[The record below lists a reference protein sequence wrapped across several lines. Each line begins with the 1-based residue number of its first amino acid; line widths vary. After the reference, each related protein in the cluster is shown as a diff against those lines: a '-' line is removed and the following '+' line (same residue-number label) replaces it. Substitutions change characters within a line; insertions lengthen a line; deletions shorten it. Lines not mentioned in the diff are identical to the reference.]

1 MGDMSAALT
10 DLLRRDLQME
20 KRKRFV
26 VVQITAAVLLFT
38 ALFFYLLFYFAERV
52 EKNRPRVFGSTY
64 MTMNNPYFSA
74 LNESIRNIVEANGDI
89 LITRDPAQ
97 NQQRQNEQILEM
109 IDEGMSVLFA
119 NAVDWEEIEPAL
131 EACRNAGVDVFVV
144 DTKVENNDEVV
155 SVIESNNYHAG
166 ELVAEDL
173 MKKLPDGGDIV
184 VMNHYNVYSTV
195 ERRQGFLDRL
205 EGHPEY
211 RIVAETHAS
220 SEIEVG
226 TREMNRILQEGI
238 RFDAVLG
245 CNDPTAQGAIAG
257 LQMNDIE
264 IEGEILVYGVDGS
277 PDMKSM
283 ISRRIAEGTVAQYP
297 IRMGRIAAET
307 AYDYLNGEEVPKSI
321 LVDVTMITRANI
333 RDFDISSWQ

>member
-1 MGDMSAALT
+1 
-10 DLLRRDLQME
+10 ME
-20 KRKRFV
+20 KRKRYEIV
-26 VVQITAAVLLFT
+26 RITAAVLLLT
-38 ALFFYLLFYFAERV
+38 ALFFYLLFYAAKHV

-131 EACRNAGVDVFVV
+131 AACREAGVDVFVV

-155 SVIESNNYHAG
+155 SVIESDNYHAG
-166 ELVAEDL
+166 ELVALDL

-195 ERRQGFLDRL
+195 ERRQGFLDVL
-205 EGHPEY
+205 SGHPEY
-211 RIVAETHAS
+211 RIVSETHAT

-226 TREMNRILQEGI
+226 TREMNRILKEGV

-264 IEGEILVYGVDGS
+264 IEDEILIYGVDGS

-283 ISRRIAEGTVAQYP
+283 INRGIAEGTVAQYP
-297 IRMGRIAAET
+297 IRMGKIAAET
-307 AYDYLNGEEVPKSI
+307 AYEYLSGKEVPKSV
-321 LVDVTMITRANI
+321 LVDVNLITRANLSE
-333 RDFDISSWQ
+333 FDINGWQ

>member
-1 MGDMSAALT
+1 
-10 DLLRRDLQME
+10 ME
-20 KRKRFV
+20 KRKRYV
-26 VVQITAAVLLFT
+26 ILRITAVVLVLT
-38 ALFFYLLFYFAERV
+38 ALLFYLLFYAAKRV
-52 EKNRPRVFGSTY
+52 EEKRPRVFGSTY

-97 NQQRQNEQILEM
+97 NQQRQNEQIQEM
-109 IDEGMSVLFA
+109 IEEGMSVLFA

-131 EACRNAGVDVFVV
+131 EACRSAGVDVFVV

-155 SVIESNNYHAG
+155 SVIESDNYHAG

-195 ERRQGFLDRL
+195 ERRQGFLDVL
-205 EGHPEY
+205 SGHPEY
-211 RIVAETHAS
+211 RIVAETHAA

-226 TREMNRILQEGI
+226 TREMNRILTEGT

-257 LQMNDIE
+257 LQMNNIE
-264 IEGEILVYGVDGS
+264 DRILIYGVDGS

-283 ISRRIAEGTVAQYP
+283 INRGIAEGTVAQYP
-297 IRMGRIAAET
+297 VRMGKIAAET
-307 AYDYLNGEEVPKSI
+307 AYDYLSGKTVPKSI
-321 LVDVTMITRANI
+321 LVEVKLITRSNLSE
-333 RDFDISSWQ
+333 FDINGWQ